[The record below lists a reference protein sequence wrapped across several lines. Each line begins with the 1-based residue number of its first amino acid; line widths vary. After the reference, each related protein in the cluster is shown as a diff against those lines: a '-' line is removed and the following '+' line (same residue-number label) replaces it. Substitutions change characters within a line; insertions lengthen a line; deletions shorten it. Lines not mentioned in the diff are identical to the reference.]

1 VKKGFIEQASDIKHI
16 FSQRFR
22 SAFQAK
28 NANKKFRT
36 QQLNFFSQPFILN
49 KLYFSPNFE

>member
-1 VKKGFIEQASDIKHI
+1 MKKGFIEQASDIKHI

-49 KLYFSPNFE
+49 KLYFSPHFD